1 MKLRRNNMKKS
12 LLLPAVLFLCV
23 FFGACQKDP
32 VNDGELAFIFKPIN
46 LSASL
51 STTSSLSGQ
60 PVAAGTNGS
69 INWTTGRF
77 NIQKI
82 ELSAKKEAREISLEQ
97 KNLTNIDVLKLGTI
111 AGSIPLPTGTYNDV
125 EIKLSMVVSETNR
138 PLTLVGK
145 YIEASGTQIPV
156 EVHFNEN
163 LALKKSASQ
172 IVIRGDKYTADI
184 TLEIN
189 NLAKNLT
196 QSDFGQTTRGTGGG
210 IFVSSTVNTAL
221 YNKLKANLELV
232 PVVLITHQ

>member
-1 MKLRRNNMKKS
+1 MKKV
-12 LLLPAVLFLCV
+12 LPAIALALLTT
-23 FFGACQKDP
+23 FGACQKDP
-32 VNDGELAFIFKPIN
+32 VNDGQLTYTFKPVN

-51 STTSSLSGQ
+51 GTSAALSGQ
-60 PVAAGTNGS
+60 AVPAGTNGS

-82 ELSAKKEAREISLEQ
+82 ELSAKKDGNEISIEH
-97 KNLTNIDVLKLGTI
+97 KNLTDVDILKLGTI
-111 AGSIPLPTGTYNDV
+111 AGSVTLPAGTYSEV
-125 EIKLSMVVSETNR
+125 EVELNLVASTTNR

-163 LALKKSASQ
+163 VELKRSVSQ
-172 IVIRGDKYTADI
+172 IIINGDKYKADV

-189 NLAKNLT
+189 NLVKNLV
-196 QSDFGQTTRGTGGG
+196 QADFGQTTRGTNGS
-210 IFVSSTVNTAL
+210 IFVSNTVNTAL

-232 PVVLITHQ
+232 PVVSITKE

>member
-1 MKLRRNNMKKS
+1 MKKTLQITVLAFLT
-12 LLLPAVLFLCV
+12 LL
-23 FFGACQKDP
+23 GACQKDA
-32 VNDGELAFIFKPIN
+32 VNDGELTYSFSPVN

-51 STTSSLSGQ
+51 GTTASLSGQ

-82 ELSAKKEAREISLEQ
+82 ELSGKKDGSAVNIQ
-97 KNLTNIDVLKLGTI
+97 YTNLTNIDILKLGTI
-111 AGSIPLPTGTYNDV
+111 AGSVTLPAGTYTDLEV
-125 EIKLSMVVSETNR
+125 KLNLVASDTNR

-163 LALKKSASQ
+163 LELKKTVSQ
-172 IVIRGDKYTADI
+172 IIIKGDKYKADV

-189 NLAKNLT
+189 NLVKNLV
-196 QSDFGQTTRGTGGG
+196 QSDFGQTTRGTNNS

-221 YNKLKANLELV
+221 YNKLTANLELV
-232 PVVLITHQ
+232 PKVLITKQ